1 MTQKVNDAYE
11 IIKQQDYISFGKL
24 LHETWLQKKKLHKS
38 VSNVVINEIYNKAM
52 DAGASGGKLLGAGA
66 GGFILF
72 YVPMTKKKNFLNSFK
87 KHQVVQFEFSNNGS
101 KIIYNSEKI

>member
-1 MTQKVNDAYE
+1 MRHGY
-11 IIKQQDYISFGKL
+11 
-24 LHETWLQKKKLHKS
+24 KKKLHKS

-72 YVPMTKKKNFLNSFK
+72 YVKKSVRKNFLKLLIKINILSLVLK
-87 KHQVVQFEFSNNGS
+87 KRKSNN
-101 KIIYNSEKI
+101 